1 MVFNFWG
8 LIVMFLS
15 LIIDVWGFVFFLEF
29 VWWLF
34 LVFVVGLIM
43 FVWSLIEVFGKVFVG
58 MNLIKKFGR
67 FMVIV
72 VRSNFVN
79 IIV

>member
-1 MVFNFWG
+1 MWG
-8 LIVMFLS
+8 LIVMFVS
-15 LIIDVWGFVFFLEF
+15 LMIDVWGFVLFLEF

-34 LVFVVGLIM
+34 FVFVVGLIM

-58 MNLIKKFGR
+58 MILISKFGR
-67 FMVIV
+67 FILIV
-72 VRSNFVN
+72 VKSNFVN